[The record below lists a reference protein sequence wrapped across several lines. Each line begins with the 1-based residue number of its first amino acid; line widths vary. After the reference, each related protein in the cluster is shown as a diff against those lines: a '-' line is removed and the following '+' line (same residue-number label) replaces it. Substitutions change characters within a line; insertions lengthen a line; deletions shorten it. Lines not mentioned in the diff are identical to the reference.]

1 MRYRVA
7 YIMDDVLPSAGS
19 LLTGRSRQGL
29 TRCFSKNDP
38 EASQLMGCPVLF
50 NRDEEANALGL
61 PAVGATEGALAAAAP
76 LALSCW
82 RGRASLNILV
92 AKPECTQLAEKLRFA
107 AKRKVR
113 RAPDVSHGKTVSS
126 GQ

>member
-1 MRYRVA
+1 M
-7 YIMDDVLPSAGS
+7 
-19 LLTGRSRQGL
+19 
-29 TRCFSKNDP
+29 
-38 EASQLMGCPVLF
+38 F

-113 RAPDVSHGKTVSS
+113 QCLLWQNRQFRAMNVMPVNAAD
-126 GQ
+126 